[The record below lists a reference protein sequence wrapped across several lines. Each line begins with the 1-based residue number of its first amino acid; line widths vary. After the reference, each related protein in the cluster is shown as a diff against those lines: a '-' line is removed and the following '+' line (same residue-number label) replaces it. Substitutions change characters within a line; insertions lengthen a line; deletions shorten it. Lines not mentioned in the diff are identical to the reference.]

1 MKFLRVLLGSM
12 RLQHKDYFFKKSI
25 YLSLGIW
32 PIMGFIT
39 TYYSYKPFSRMLL
52 LKKVGLNSEADI
64 YVFLLIGFVAMMSF
78 YTFIQS
84 AWQSSYS
91 LRISGALELLYLSPA
106 NRLAVLLGNTIA
118 SLLGS
123 IWMIAVFAVGTL
135 LLFPES
141 LTISL
146 GTFLFSILLLFVT
159 ATSWG
164 VFLHS
169 LFLYSRDSGFLY
181 TIFQDPVQM
190 FTGAKIP
197 FEFMP
202 LWAKMIGF
210 GLPLTYVITIL
221 RGLLMNGKS
230 IGQLKFEIGMSLLIS
245 CILFWS
251 AHIIAKISENRAKI
265 NGSATLF

>member
-1 MKFLRVLLGSM
+1 MYFLRVLLESM

-32 PIMGFIT
+32 PIIGFVT
-39 TYYSYKPFSRMLL
+39 TYYSYKPFSRMTL

-64 YVFLLIGFVAMMSF
+64 YVFLLIGFVAMMCF

-91 LRISGALELLYLSPA
+91 LRMSGALELLYLSPA
-106 NRLAVLLGNTIA
+106 NRMAVLLGNSIA
-118 SLLGS
+118 SLFGS
-123 IWMIAVFAVGTL
+123 IWIVAIFAIGTL
-135 LLFPES
+135 FLFPES
-141 LTISL
+141 LTLSL
-146 GTFLFSILLLFVT
+146 SRFLLSITLLLLT

-202 LWAKMIGF
+202 LWAKAIGY

-221 RGLLMNGKS
+221 RGLLMNGAS
-230 IGQLKFEIGMSLLIS
+230 LYELRFELALSLLIS
-245 CILFWS
+245 GLLFFG
-251 AHIIAKISENRAKI
+251 AHLIARISEKNAKIH
-265 NGSATLF
+265 GTATLF

>member
-1 MKFLRVLLGSM
+1 MYFLRVLLQSM

-32 PIMGFIT
+32 PIIGFIT
-39 TYYSYKPFSRMLL
+39 TYYSYKPFSTLL
-52 LKKVGLNSEADI
+52 FLKKVGLNSEGDI
-64 YVFLLIGFVAMMSF
+64 YVFLLIGFVAMMCF

-91 LRISGALELLYLSPA
+91 LRMSGALELLYLSPA
-106 NRLAVLLGNTIA
+106 NRLGVLLGNSIA

-123 IWMIAVFAVGTL
+123 IWIVVIFALGTF

-141 LTISL
+141 LTLSFGTTSL
-146 GTFLFSILLLFVT
+146 CITLLFLT
-159 ATSWG
+159 AISWG

-202 LWAKMIGF
+202 LWAKIIGY
-210 GLPLTYVITIL
+210 GLPLTYVITVL
-221 RGLLMNGKS
+221 RSLLMKGAS
-230 IGQLKFEIGMSLLIS
+230 FYELRFEMGISLLIS
-245 CILFWS
+245 GLLFS
-251 AHIIAKISENRAKI
+251 GAHFIAKVSERNARI
-265 NGSATLF
+265 HGTATLF